1 MLNDLLTANSF
12 PIYLGRALLVL
23 ALIGPLSY
31 CAVEESRSTAQSKI
45 ASQQI
50 VADLQAACI
59 AQRGDWDSWKEE
71 CDFND

>member
-1 MLNDLLTANSF
+1 MLHDLLTAKSF

-31 CAVEESRSTAQSKI
+31 CAVEENRSTSQEKI

-59 AQRGDWDSWKEE
+59 AERGAWDNWKETCE
-71 CDFND
+71 FED

>member
-1 MLNDLLTANSF
+1 MLDDLLNAKSF

-31 CAVEESRSTAQSKI
+31 CSVENSRSTSQEKI

-59 AQRGDWDSWKEE
+59 AQRGDWDSWKDTCEF
-71 CDFND
+71 DD